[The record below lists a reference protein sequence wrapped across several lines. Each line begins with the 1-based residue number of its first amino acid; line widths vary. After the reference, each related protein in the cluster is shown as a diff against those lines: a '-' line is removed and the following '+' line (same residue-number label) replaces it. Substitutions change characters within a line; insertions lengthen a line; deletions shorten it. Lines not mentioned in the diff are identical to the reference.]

1 MVFSPIIIAI
11 AVFTFV
17 VTAVV
22 AVALSFSGKSWTELE
37 DRLDFLTA
45 TGATGGRKSIL
56 NEETPTLLAQP
67 LGEQKSLAELLFSH
81 FGDLRVLLEQGGTNL
96 SPTQFLVFSI
106 ALAAVGAGVCA
117 VTGSPVWSIPVA
129 GLFGALCPLMYVI
142 FKRKRR
148 LSKFGVQLPEALELI
163 SRALR
168 AGHSLGAGFNLVGEE
183 MADPIRTEFARCY
196 EEQNL
201 GIPLEDAI
209 QSMTDR
215 VPNLDLKFFATAIT
229 LQRQTGGDLA
239 EILDKIGHL
248 VRERFKIWGQIQ
260 ALTGEGRLSGIVLL
274 ALPPVLFI
282 VMYRLNQ
289 DYVMVLFRD
298 ELGKKLLAFA
308 VFMQLIGAFVIRKII
323 NIKV

>member
-1 MVFSPIIIAI
+1 MLSPWMIAVAVFGFVCTIVAAI
-11 AVFTFV
+11 AVM
-17 VTAVV
+17 
-22 AVALSFSGKSWTELE
+22 FSGKSNTDLE
-37 DRLDFLTA
+37 SRLDFLTA
-45 TGATGGRKSIL
+45 TGAKGPKRPIG
-56 NEETPTLLAQP
+56 EETPTLLSN
-67 LGEQKSLAELLFSH
+67 SLEDETSFAEVLFSQ
-81 FGDLRVLLEQGGTNL
+81 FGDLRKLLDQAGLRWT
-96 SPTQFLVFSI
+96 PTQFLVFTVI
-106 ALAAVGAGVCA
+106 LAVLAGVACIIFRAPLWAVPLAAIASGFA
-117 VTGSPVWSIPVA
+117 
-129 GLFGALCPLMYVI
+129 PLLMI
-142 FKRKRR
+142 LFKRKRR
-148 LSKFGVQLPEALELI
+148 MAKFGAQLPEALELI

-168 AGHSLGAGFNLVGEE
+168 AGHSLGAGFNLVGDE
-183 MADPIRTEFARCY
+183 MAEPIRTGFARCY

-209 QSMTDR
+209 QSMTVR

-239 EILDKIGHL
+239 EILDKIGYL
-248 VRERFKIWGQIQ
+248 IRERFKIWGQIQ

-274 ALPPVLFI
+274 ALPPILFV

-308 VFMQLIGAFVIRKII
+308 VVMQVIGAYVIRKII

>member
-1 MVFSPIIIAI
+1 MFSPIIILI
-11 AVFTFV
+11 AVFVFV
-17 VTAVV
+17 STVIA
-22 AVALSFSGKSWTELE
+22 AVAMAFGGKSSTDLE

-45 TGATGGRKSIL
+45 AGAATGRKGGG
-56 NEETPTLLAQP
+56 NQETPTLLAHP
-67 LGEQKSLAELLFSH
+67 LGDQRALAEVLFSH
-81 FGDLRVLLEQGGTNL
+81 FGDLRKMLEQAGVTMG
-96 SPTQFLVFSI
+96 PTKFFVLTIFMT
-106 ALAAVGAGVCA
+106 AAGAGGCVA
-117 VTGSPVWSIPVA
+117 ARAPVWSIPVA
-129 GLFGALCPLMYVI
+129 ALVAGATPILYVL

-148 LSKFGVQLPEALELI
+148 LTKFGVQLPEALELI

-183 MADPIRTEFARCY
+183 MAEPIRSEFSRCY

-201 GIPLEDAI
+201 GIPLEDTI
-209 QSMTDR
+209 QSMTER

-239 EILDKIGHL
+239 EILDKIGRL
-248 VRERFKIWGQIQ
+248 VRERFIIFGQIQ

-274 ALPPVLFI
+274 ALPPILFV
-282 VMYRLNQ
+282 VMYRLNH
-289 DYVMVLFRD
+289 DYIMVLFQD

-308 VFMQLIGAFVIRKII
+308 VVMQLLGAYVIKKII

>member
-1 MVFSPIIIAI
+1 MLSPIIITT
-11 AVFTFV
+11 AVFLFV
-17 VTAVV
+17 VTVIAAIAIMVG
-22 AVALSFSGKSWTELE
+22 GKSSTQLE
-37 DRLDFLTA
+37 DRLDFLTGS
-45 TGATGGRKSIL
+45 GAAMGRKQL
-56 NEETPTLLAQP
+56 GVEETPTLLSQA
-67 LGEQKSLAELLFSH
+67 LGQQQTFAEVLFSH
-81 FGDLRVLLEQGGTNL
+81 FGDLRKMLEQGGVKMG
-96 SPTQFLVFSI
+96 PTQFLMLTIVL
-106 ALAAVGAGVCA
+106 ALAGAGGCLLARTPLYMV
-117 VTGSPVWSIPVA
+117 PVA
-129 GLFGALCPLMYVI
+129 GFIAGASPMLFVI

-148 LSKFGVQLPEALELI
+148 LAKFGVQLPEALELI

-183 MADPIRTEFARCY
+183 MADPIRSEFSRCY

-274 ALPPVLFI
+274 ALPPILFV

-289 DYVMVLFRD
+289 DYMMVLFR
-298 ELGKKLLAFA
+298 EEMGKKLLAFA
-308 VFMQLIGAFVIRKII
+308 VVMQLIGAFVIKKII